1 MYSCAPYATASGFV
15 ELPYLFL
22 QSAVFMPI
30 SYWMIGFEATAAKF
44 FFFWLVF
51 LMALTLNTF
60 LGQLLVMVTP
70 SQQVGQL
77 MGSGR
82 GLPQVPSFFCFFSV
96 FYFCGCTCCAALLM
110 LDVCVAGQL
119 LVSVSVTHSRVVE
132 SWGQARITPISLHIW
147 CGITDCILLLA
158 CVQTSTK
165 LLLALLK
172 ARHLHLPA
180 SASIVSALLVMR
192 QQ

>member
-30 SYWMIGFEATAAKF
+30 TYWMIGFEANAAKF

-51 LMALTLNTF
+51 LMAITLNTF

-70 SQQVGQL
+70 SQQMGQL

-82 GLPQVPSFFCFFSV
+82 AS
-96 FYFCGCTCCAALLM
+96 AA
-110 LDVCVAGQL
+110 
-119 LVSVSVTHSRVVE
+119 
-132 SWGQARITPISLHIW
+132 
-147 CGITDCILLLA
+147 LLLA
-158 CVQTSTK
+158 CYRGGPEAETCVV
-165 LLLALLK
+165 LCLAGVFNSNQPSWVLCWFSFRSWLCSCS
-172 ARHLHLPA
+172 RGD
-180 SASIVSALLVMR
+180 S
-192 QQ
+192 

>member
-15 ELPYLFL
+15 ELPYLLL

-30 SYWMIGFEATAAKF
+30 TYWMIGFEANAAKF

-77 MGSGR
+77 LGSG
-82 GLPQVPSFFCFFSV
+82 GIPSSFCCSSSLP
-96 FYFCGCTCCAALLM
+96 
-110 LDVCVAGQL
+110 
-119 LVSVSVTHSRVVE
+119 
-132 SWGQARITPISLHIW
+132 
-147 CGITDCILLLA
+147 CIYVLSLLL
-158 CVQTSTK
+158 
-165 LLLALLK
+165 LL
-172 ARHLHLPA
+172 P
-180 SASIVSALLVMR
+180 
-192 QQ
+192 

>member
-15 ELPYLFL
+15 ELPYLLL

-30 SYWMIGFEATAAKF
+30 TYWMIGFEANAAKF

-77 MGSGR
+77 LGSG
-82 GLPQVPSFFCFFSV
+82 GLASSTCCSSSPPCIYVLSLFARFLLECSLRSASNPQPASRWGGFGWDPFASFSSFCCLSSVNQGLYTVIVFFS
-96 FYFCGCTCCAALLM
+96 C
-110 LDVCVAGQL
+110 
-119 LVSVSVTHSRVVE
+119 S
-132 SWGQARITPISLHIW
+132 
-147 CGITDCILLLA
+147 
-158 CVQTSTK
+158 
-165 LLLALLK
+165 
-172 ARHLHLPA
+172 
-180 SASIVSALLVMR
+180 
-192 QQ
+192 

>member
-15 ELPYLFL
+15 ELPYLLL

-30 SYWMIGFEATAAKF
+30 TYWMIGFEANAAKF

-77 MGSGR
+77 LGSG
-82 GLPQVPSFFCFFSV
+82 GLPSSFCCSSSHPSAYVLSLAVLLLLEHLFGPITPASKWGRLRWDLFFCCFFI
-96 FYFCGCTCCAALLM
+96 LL
-110 LDVCVAGQL
+110 LLPVLSL
-119 LVSVSVTHSRVVE
+119 LVSQRWYVVIN
-132 SWGQARITPISLHIW
+132 SSL
-147 CGITDCILLLA
+147 CSCFCLMFCFSLSLA
-158 CVQTSTK
+158 
-165 LLLALLK
+165 
-172 ARHLHLPA
+172 
-180 SASIVSALLVMR
+180 
-192 QQ
+192 

>member
-15 ELPYLFL
+15 ELPYLLF

-30 SYWMIGFEATAAKF
+30 TYWMIGFEANAAKF

-77 MGSGR
+77 LGSG
-82 GLPQVPSFFCFFSV
+82 GLPFFLLLLFLSSLNKFCLFLFCFFLN
-96 FYFCGCTCCAALLM
+96 ARL
-110 LDVCVAGQL
+110 GQP
-119 LVSVSVTHSRVVE
+119 
-132 SWGQARITPISLHIW
+132 ITPSQQVGLVGVRQG
-147 CGITDCILLLA
+147 CLSFLCFVTLLLY
-158 CVQTSTK
+158 CTSM
-165 LLLALLK
+165 LL
-172 ARHLHLPA
+172 R
-180 SASIVSALLVMR
+180 
-192 QQ
+192 

>member
-30 SYWMIGFEATAAKF
+30 TYWMIGFEASAAKF

-77 MGSGR
+77 LGSGGGR
-82 GLPQVPSFFCFFSV
+82 VLLCFLFFLFIIVFFSS
-96 FYFCGCTCCAALLM
+96 YFLFCSCL
-110 LDVCVAGQL
+110 
-119 LVSVSVTHSRVVE
+119 
-132 SWGQARITPISLHIW
+132 
-147 CGITDCILLLA
+147 
-158 CVQTSTK
+158 
-165 LLLALLK
+165 
-172 ARHLHLPA
+172 
-180 SASIVSALLVMR
+180 
-192 QQ
+192 

>member
-15 ELPYLFL
+15 ELPYLLL

-30 SYWMIGFEATAAKF
+30 TYWMIGFEANAAKF

-77 MGSGR
+77 LGSGR
-82 GLPQVPSFFCFFSV
+82 LLLLFLPSLNTFCLFMFFFFLIAHMGQPIIPSQQV
-96 FYFCGCTCCAALLM
+96 
-110 LDVCVAGQL
+110 GQL
-119 LVSVSVTHSRVVE
+119 L
-132 SWGQARITPISLHIW
+132 GAGGLPFF
-147 CGITDCILLLA
+147 LLLL
-158 CVQTSTK
+158 C
-165 LLLALLK
+165 
-172 ARHLHLPA
+172 LP
-180 SASIVSALLVMR
+180 SVNLCFVSF
-192 QQ
+192 

>member
-15 ELPYLFL
+15 ELPYLLL

-30 SYWMIGFEATAAKF
+30 TYWMIGFEANAAKF

-77 MGSGR
+77 LGSG
-82 GLPQVPSFFCFFSV
+82 GIPSSFCCSSALP
-96 FYFCGCTCCAALLM
+96 
-110 LDVCVAGQL
+110 
-119 LVSVSVTHSRVVE
+119 
-132 SWGQARITPISLHIW
+132 
-147 CGITDCILLLA
+147 CIYVLSLLL
-158 CVQTSTK
+158 
-165 LLLALLK
+165 LL
-172 ARHLHLPA
+172 P
-180 SASIVSALLVMR
+180 
-192 QQ
+192 